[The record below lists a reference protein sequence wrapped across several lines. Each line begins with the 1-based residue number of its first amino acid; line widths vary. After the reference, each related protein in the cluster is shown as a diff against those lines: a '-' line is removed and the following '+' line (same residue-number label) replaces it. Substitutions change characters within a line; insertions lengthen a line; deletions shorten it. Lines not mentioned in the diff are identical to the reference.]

1 MNVRKLIEYLETLPE
16 DTKAQVVQAHDAG
29 YQGIWNS
36 FESVDPEYNTYFCEL
51 SDGTKFLELGEA
63 QA

>member
-16 DTKAQVVQAHDAG
+16 NTEVQVVQAHDGG

-36 FESVDPEYNTYFCEL
+36 FEPVDIENNTYFFEL
-51 SDGTKFLELGEA
+51 SDGTKYLELGETS
-63 QA
+63 